1 MSEQGNYNVLVE
13 VKKTTIWLRK
23 KDAEKPIDGRIKN
36 QGVIMIENKIIL
48 IEDDKEIRGMIND
61 YLSGEFEVTAF
72 NDGMS
77 AIQKITSYGSLKGFN
92 REGKD
97 VTHIDVNDERTAEL
111 LEKACKKSH
120 IPVDMKKV
128 TRADGSITHTAFCEV
143 KSIDQM
149 AALLKMAS
157 EQVLEEQKEMTKT
170 LVLYDDKGKEVMSA
184 DFVNNGEINM
194 DDVETL
200 SRFSTRFEIKD
211 HKNEVLESG
220 SITPN
225 AKEEIKEAA
234 RKHNPKKDKSLT
246 ERIKDKKEQSQ
257 KKQKDKNRQREK
269 TKKKSR
275 DTSL

>member
-1 MSEQGNYNVLVE
+1 MSNY
-13 VKKTTIWLRK
+13 
-23 KDAEKPIDGRIKN
+23 
-36 QGVIMIENKIIL
+36 
-48 IEDDKEIRGMIND
+48 KE
-61 YLSGEFEVTAF
+61 TH
-72 NDGMS
+72 
-77 AIQKITSYGSLKGFN
+77 GSLKGFN

-120 IPVDMKKV
+120 IPMDMKEV

-157 EQVLEEQKEMTKT
+157 EQVLEEQKKMTKT

-225 AKEEIKEAA
+225 AKEKIKEAA

>member
-1 MSEQGNYNVLVE
+1 MVDELTQESFQTGKAIVTVSVDLITAIADACKRSEQQNPGMSEEQKETLLGKVVDKVMSNY
-13 VKKTTIWLRK
+13 
-23 KDAEKPIDGRIKN
+23 
-36 QGVIMIENKIIL
+36 
-48 IEDDKEIRGMIND
+48 KE
-61 YLSGEFEVTAF
+61 TH
-72 NDGMS
+72 
-77 AIQKITSYGSLKGFN
+77 GSLKGFN

-170 LVLYDDKGKEVMSA
+170 LVFYDDKGKEVMSA

-200 SRFSTRFEIKD
+200 SRFSSYFRC
-211 HKNEVLESG
+211 
-220 SITPN
+220 
-225 AKEEIKEAA
+225 
-234 RKHNPKKDKSLT
+234 
-246 ERIKDKKEQSQ
+246 
-257 KKQKDKNRQREK
+257 RQMQRR
-269 TKKKSR
+269 KSR
-275 DTSL
+275 KRRENIIRRRISRLRRESRTRRSSHRRNRKTRTGSVKKRRKRAGIQVCRWCLWERRILAVPYSMT

>member
-1 MSEQGNYNVLVE
+1 
-13 VKKTTIWLRK
+13 
-23 KDAEKPIDGRIKN
+23 
-36 QGVIMIENKIIL
+36 
-48 IEDDKEIRGMIND
+48 
-61 YLSGEFEVTAF
+61 
-72 NDGMS
+72 
-77 AIQKITSYGSLKGFN
+77 
-92 REGKD
+92 
-97 VTHIDVNDERTAEL
+97 
-111 LEKACKKSH
+111 
-120 IPVDMKKV
+120 
-128 TRADGSITHTAFCEV
+128 
-143 KSIDQM
+143 
-149 AALLKMAS
+149 
-157 EQVLEEQKEMTKT
+157 LEEQKEMTKT

>member
-1 MSEQGNYNVLVE
+1 MSPSVPRSYQDSAV
-13 VKKTTIWLRK
+13 
-23 KDAEKPIDGRIKN
+23 
-36 QGVIMIENKIIL
+36 Q
-48 IEDDKEIRGMIND
+48 
-61 YLSGEFEVTAF
+61 TAC
-72 NDGMS
+72 
-77 AIQKITSYGSLKGFN
+77 
-92 REGKD
+92 
-97 VTHIDVNDERTAEL
+97 THIDVNDERTAEL

-200 SRFSTRFEIKD
+200 SKFSTRFEIKD
-211 HKNEVLESG
+211 HKNEVLLHFYLNFW
-220 SITPN
+220 TTCP
-225 AKEEIKEAA
+225 KAA
-234 RKHNPKKDKSLT
+234 FLFFSLK
-246 ERIKDKKEQSQ
+246 RQ
-257 KKQKDKNRQREK
+257 KKSIHAFTHKCSNAVF
-269 TKKKSR
+269 
-275 DTSL
+275 L

>member
-1 MSEQGNYNVLVE
+1 MVDELTQESFQTGKAIVTVSVDLITAIADACKRSEQQNPGMSEEQKETLLGKVVDKVMSNY
-13 VKKTTIWLRK
+13 
-23 KDAEKPIDGRIKN
+23 
-36 QGVIMIENKIIL
+36 
-48 IEDDKEIRGMIND
+48 KE
-61 YLSGEFEVTAF
+61 TH
-72 NDGMS
+72 
-77 AIQKITSYGSLKGFN
+77 GSLKGFN

-194 DDVETL
+194 DDVEHCQDSL
-200 SRFSTRFEIKD
+200 RDLRSRITRMKFW
-211 HKNEVLESG
+211 NPEVS
-220 SITPN
+220 
-225 AKEEIKEAA
+225 
-234 RKHNPKKDKSLT
+234 H
-246 ERIKDKKEQSQ
+246 QM
-257 KKQKDKNRQREK
+257 QRR
-269 TKKKSR
+269 KSR
-275 DTSL
+275 KRRENIIRRRISRLRRESRTRRSSHRRNRKTRTGSVKKRRKRAGIQVCRWCLWERRILAVPYSMT